1 MSQSIQSNASSRNDP
16 LTALVEHGGV
26 LERSTCGVVVAR
38 VTPEWTGP
46 LAFAPQHA
54 LLLTLPTSSVDSGAT
69 HVTNLT
75 DGITVEAPS
84 DDWLLAFFP
93 EASFETVSGRWQL
106 AANPIPPG
114 VHAARE
120 DVTARHLCLTLLCAP
135 QPDRPLD
142 VLFANSIAKALLA
155 HFLDTY
161 CGSANR
167 RCEPGLRLSPW
178 QLRIAE
184 ETMLD
189 RLDQR
194 LPIAAVAARCGV
206 SVVHFSRA
214 FRRTTSETP
223 HRWLMRRRLERAC
236 TLLADTDDSIS
247 DIALS
252 CGFSDQSHLTRTFTI
267 FLDTTPAVWRQ
278 THRRQRG

>member
-1 MSQSIQSNASSRNDP
+1 MSQSLQSNESSRNDP
-16 LTALVEHGGV
+16 LTALAEHGGV

-38 VTPEWTGP
+38 VLPGGKGSIA
-46 LAFAPQHA
+46 LAAQHA
-54 LLLTLPTSSVDSGAT
+54 FLLTLPTSSGHPGRTTVM
-69 HVTNLT
+69 NLAH
-75 DGITVEAPS
+75 GVTVEAPS

-93 EASFETVSGRWQL
+93 EGSFESVSGRWQL
-106 AANPIPPG
+106 AAHPIAPG
-114 VHAARE
+114 AHAVEE
-120 DVTARHLCLTLLCAP
+120 DSTARHLCLTLLCAP
-135 QPDRPLD
+135 RPDRPLD
-142 VLFANSIAKALLA
+142 VLFSNSIAKALIA
-155 HFLDTY
+155 HFLNTY
-161 CGSANR
+161 CGVTNR
-167 RCEPGLRLSPW
+167 RYEMGQRLLPW

-184 ETMLD
+184 ETMLN

-194 LPIAAVAARCGV
+194 LPIATVAERCGV

-236 TLLADTDDSIS
+236 TLLAETDDAIS
-247 DIALS
+247 DIALA
-252 CGFSDQSHLTRTFTI
+252 CGFSDQSHLTRTFSI